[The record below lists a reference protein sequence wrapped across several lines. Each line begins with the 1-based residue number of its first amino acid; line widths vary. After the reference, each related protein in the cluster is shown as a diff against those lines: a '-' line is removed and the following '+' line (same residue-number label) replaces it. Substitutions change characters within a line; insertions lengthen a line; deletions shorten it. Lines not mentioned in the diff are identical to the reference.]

1 MSTGL
6 HQALILIVAIETAK
20 SGETICIEEPEI
32 HLHASSQKRLF
43 NYMCEHANKNQFFIT
58 THSSIFSGISSI
70 VSTHLVTKYKGV
82 SQVTQIDDE
91 RQLKLIR
98 QQLGIRNSDIYGN
111 DYMIFLEGDSE
122 EHAFPI
128 VSKAL
133 GRTDVGTDVSDR
145 IRIMNLKGN
154 GIIPKLDQFLR
165 YLNNYGVE
173 VFLIADGDKQV
184 KGSID
189 DFVRIGILKRKHVKV
204 WEKEFEDTFTD
215 KRIIDAMKKLSQD
228 SNFIFNLDEEAL
240 GAERNRGKK
249 VTDIL
254 QKHLRENS
262 QPDLNKPKLAEQLA
276 QDIVAEISKG
286 GNKPEFQKE
295 VKRILGIIDSID
307 AKVD

>member
-1 MSTGL
+1 M
-6 HQALILIVAIETAK
+6 
-20 SGETICIEEPEI
+20 
-32 HLHASSQKRLF
+32 
-43 NYMCEHANKNQFFIT
+43 
-58 THSSIFSGISSI
+58 
-70 VSTHLVTKYKGV
+70 
-82 SQVTQIDDE
+82 
-91 RQLKLIR
+91 
-98 QQLGIRNSDIYGN
+98 
-111 DYMIFLEGDSE
+111 
-122 EHAFPI
+122 
-128 VSKAL
+128 
-133 GRTDVGTDVSDR
+133 
-145 IRIMNLKGN
+145 
-154 GIIPKLDQFLR
+154 
-165 YLNNYGVE
+165 
-173 VFLIADGDKQV
+173 
-184 KGSID
+184 
-189 DFVRIGILKRKHVKV
+189 KV

>member
-1 MSTGL
+1 
-6 HQALILIVAIETAK
+6 
-20 SGETICIEEPEI
+20 
-32 HLHASSQKRLF
+32 
-43 NYMCEHANKNQFFIT
+43 
-58 THSSIFSGISSI
+58 
-70 VSTHLVTKYKGV
+70 
-82 SQVTQIDDE
+82 
-91 RQLKLIR
+91 
-98 QQLGIRNSDIYGN
+98 
-111 DYMIFLEGDSE
+111 MIFLEGDSE

-189 DFVRIGILKRKHVKV
+189 DFVHIGILKREHVKV

-215 KRIIDAMKKLSQD
+215 KRIIDAMKKLSQN
-228 SNFIFNLDEEAL
+228 SNFIFNLDEGAL
-240 GAERNRGKK
+240 SAERNRGKK